1 MSSIEA
7 AFSER
12 AIRREGGVERPLG
25 PKATRTREQILAA
38 ASVRFGEGGYQ
49 ATTMADVASAAG
61 VSLGTLYQYFRD
73 RTDLVAAL
81 VHRTV
86 TASLARPGAAWR
98 VEDGEDGLRSML
110 RAFVASYA
118 STASL
123 AALWEEVTFVD
134 DELRDL
140 RRTLTRVFEGSV
152 AKELRRAARLGLVDA
167 DVATVATAR
176 ALCAMADRWCYLT
189 YVFDPPAGGG
199 ADPEDG
205 AALLARLWQG
215 ALGLDDV
222 RRGATAC

>member
-1 MSSIEA
+1 M
-7 AFSER
+7 
-12 AIRREGGVERPLG
+12 
-25 PKATRTREQILAA
+25 
-38 ASVRFGEGGYQ
+38 
-49 ATTMADVASAAG
+49 
-61 VSLGTLYQYFRD
+61 
-73 RTDLVAAL
+73 
-81 VHRTV
+81 
-86 TASLARPGAAWR
+86 
-98 VEDGEDGLRSML
+98 
-110 RAFVASYA
+110 
-118 STASL
+118 
-123 AALWEEVTFVD
+123 WEEVTFVD